1 MTTEVSTA
9 AAGALASLQS
19 LKAGLTNVR
28 SSVRVASGD
37 PFLRLLTDG
46 TWVYGSDDTEV
57 QEGSLWAIHPASLQ
71 HGFVK
76 WTDYDE
82 DEKRSNEIVDERM
95 VPMTAALPN
104 VEELPKTEWKWAQQL
119 SLVVVCVSGEDKGT
133 QVLFKTT
140 SVGGKKAV
148 NELLD
153 AILAQ
158 LDTDPAHPVPVVNL
172 EVGSYKHR
180 KYGKT
185 YYPILTI
192 KKWVALDAK
201 TLEGSKPADAAD
213 PQPAQVAPA
222 QSRRRPAAAPEAAA
236 TAPAQAETEQDVF
249 DEAVVAQHA
258 PVAGTAGRRRRNA

>member
-9 AAGALASLQS
+9 AAGGALASLQS
-19 LKAGLTNVR
+19 LKAGLANVR

-37 PFLRLLTDG
+37 PYLRLLTDG

-95 VPMTAALPN
+95 VPMTAPLPN
-104 VEELPKTEWKWAQQL
+104 IDELPKTEWKWAQQL
-119 SLVVVCVSGEDKGT
+119 SLMVVCVSGEDKGT

-153 AILAQ
+153 AVLAQ
-158 LDTDPAHPVPVVNL
+158 LDADPAHPVPVVTL
-172 EVGSYKHR
+172 EVGSYKHK

-185 YYPILTI
+185 YFPILKI
-192 KKWVALDAK
+192 RKWSALDAT
-201 TLEGSKPADAAD
+201 TLEGSKPAEAAE
-213 PQPAQVAPA
+213 QQTQAAPA

-236 TAPAQAETEQDVF
+236 AAQAETEQDVF
-249 DEAVVAQHA
+249 DETVVAQHA
-258 PVAGTAGRRRRNA
+258 PAAGTAGRRRRNA